1 MENFRRIS
9 SRVGTRM
16 RERGG
21 FGLRVTG
28 RSRSVTSL
36 DSPGEQATDDVLL
49 EEQSKDNGGN
59 HSKDPG
65 SGDGD
70 IADIKRRGEHPSDHG
85 AGVGLLSL
93 SDQQSEE
100 EFTPG
105 EQESED
111 GCCLVLE
118 WREG

>member
-1 MENFRRIS
+1 MKNFWRIS
-9 SRVGTRM
+9 RSVSTSNEGAGRLWAQGGTK
-16 RERGG
+16 
-21 FGLRVTG
+21 
-28 RSRSVTSL
+28 RSRQVTSL

-59 HSKDPG
+59 HSEDPG
-65 SGDGD
+65 SDDGD
-70 IADIKRRGEHPSDHG
+70 IADIKRRGEHPSNNC

-93 SDQQSEE
+93 CDQQSEE

-111 GCCLVLE
+111 GCC
-118 WREG
+118 R